1 MRRTPEPELM
11 EDEAQA
17 RAYAEAD
24 FAEPD
29 AGFVAELLERFPAL
43 TGPVLDLGCGPANI
57 ARRLRVERP
66 DLIVIGL
73 DGSPAMLAQ
82 ARRLAV
88 REIHE
93 GRLRLVEGRLPLDAR
108 ALDALPRVPA
118 ILSSSLL
125 HHLHDPA
132 VFWQSLRQAGL
143 PGAVVFV
150 RDLRRPDSPR
160 AVEEIVQRYA
170 AGEPEIL
177 RRDFRASLFAAF
189 RVEEVQRQIAAA
201 GLSALRVE
209 VASDRHLRVWGRLPG

>member
-57 ARRLRVERP
+57 ARRLLVERS
-66 DLIVIGL
+66 DLMVIGL

-82 ARRLAV
+82 ARRLAA

-118 ILSSSLL
+118 ILSNSLL

-160 AVEEIVQRYA
+160 AVETIVQRYA

-189 RVEEVQRQIAAA
+189 RVEEVQRQLAAA